1 MSAGDVARSQ
11 RVLDK
16 IGAKLGLTPSGKEW
30 VIAAIDP
37 YHDTPVNC
45 CGFPDNNEAASVVQV
60 VKLSQALVV
69 PSSASTGNWD
79 CHIHQFPWMEGGRGV
94 GGNFSQTTN
103 GNQITGH
110 GVFLFGSSTV
120 TPSPIGASTNLWG
133 GLVVDAVASGVPTF
147 QYTDPGTPSAPFQVQ
162 LAPYLTGEYRIIAMG
177 FEVIN
182 TTSELNIQGLVT
194 VYRQPT
200 ANIDSAKSLL
210 VTSGPILSS
219 GGTIST
225 TNFGFPDV
233 LLTNTPPA
241 TPGEA
246 LLLDGSK
253 QWKAKEGCYVV
264 PTMNSSENPT
274 GQNSTSPVLHISPLD
289 VSSNGFT
296 WIYVTPSDGS
306 TNVYPAAFQPTAIT
320 GNPADT
326 PNVFNL
332 VPLPTGGVWLQP
344 FNGAGAYFTGLSNST
359 TLQVNAIY
367 YIERFPTQQD
377 SDLVVLARESCRGDS
392 IALDLYSEIVKEMPV
407 GVPQRMNG
415 MGEWFADAVSS
426 AADFISPVLSAIPLP
441 MAQTVGAG
449 IKMAGNVAKSLGS
462 KKEAPGQTYSS
473 NGSNVSASG
482 AKKPMAMPAMKKKKK
497 G

>member
-16 IGAKLGLTPSGKEW
+16 IGAKLGITPSGKEW
-30 VIAAIDP
+30 LIAAIDP
-37 YHDTPVNC
+37 YHDTPLNV
-45 CGFPDNNEAASVVQV
+45 CGYPDNNEAASVVQV
-60 VKLSQALVV
+60 VKLSTALIA
-69 PSSASTGNWD
+69 PSAASTGNWD
-79 CHIHQFPWMEGGRGV
+79 CHIHQFPWMEGGVGS
-94 GGNFSQTTN
+94 GGNWSQTTN
-103 GNQITGH
+103 GNQASGH
-110 GVFLFGSSTV
+110 GVFLLGSSV
-120 TPSPIGASTNLWG
+120 SAPSGVGNSTTFWG
-133 GLVVDAVASGVPTF
+133 GMVVDSVASGANTF
-147 QYTDPGTPSAPFQVQ
+147 QYFDNGTSIAPFQAS
-162 LAPYLTGEYRIIAMG
+162 LAPYLVGEYRIVAMG

-182 TTSELNIQGLVT
+182 TTAELNVQGLCT

-200 ANIDSAKSLL
+200 ANIDSAKSVL
-210 VTSGPILSS
+210 VTTGPILTS
-219 GGTIST
+219 GSTVST
-225 TNFGFPDV
+225 TSFGYPDL

-253 QWKAKEGCYVV
+253 QWKAKDGCYVV
-264 PTMNSSENPT
+264 PTFNSTENPAGENT
-274 GQNSTSPVLHISPLD
+274 TSPVLHMSALD
-289 VSSNGFT
+289 PSTTVQ
-296 WIYVTPSDGS
+296 WIYVQPSGAPS
-306 TNVYPAAFQPTAIT
+306 AVYPAAFQPTPIT

-326 PNVFNL
+326 PSTFNL

-344 FNGAGAYFTGLSNST
+344 FNGAGVIFSGLSNST
-359 TLQVNAIY
+359 TLQLNAIY

-392 IALDLYSEIVKEMPV
+392 VSLDLYSEIVKEMPV

-441 MAQTVGAG
+441 MAQTIGAG
-449 IKMAGNVAKSLGS
+449 VKMAGGVAKSLGS
-462 KKEAPGQTYSS
+462 KKESPGQTYSAS
-473 NGSNVSASG
+473 GSNVSAKG
-482 AKKPMAMPAMKKKKK
+482 ASKGKVAKPAKKKK

>member
-1 MSAGDVARSQ
+1 MSAADVARSQ

-30 VIAAIDP
+30 LIAAVDP

-45 CGFPDNNEAASVVQV
+45 CGYPDNNEAASVVQV
-60 VKLSQALVV
+60 VKLSTALVA
-69 PSSASTGNWD
+69 PAAATTGNWD
-79 CHIHQFPWMEGGRGV
+79 CHIHQFPWMEGGNGNA
-94 GGNFSQTTN
+94 GNFSQTTN
-103 GNQITGH
+103 GNQITGT
-110 GVFLFGSSTV
+110 GVFLFGNSIT
-120 TPSPIGASTNLWG
+120 TPTNVAASNTLWG
-133 GLVVDAVASGVPTF
+133 GMVVDSVASGANTF
-147 QYTDPGTPSAPFQVQ
+147 QYTDLGTSIAPFQTQ
-162 LAPYLTGEYRIIAMG
+162 LAPYLTGEYRVVAMG

-182 TTSELNIQGLVT
+182 TTAELNLQGLVT

-200 ANIDSAKSLL
+200 AALDSAKSTL
-210 VTSGPILSS
+210 VTTGPILTS
-219 GGTIST
+219 GGSNAIV
-225 TNFGFPDV
+225 NFGYPDL

-253 QWKAKEGCYVV
+253 QWKAKDGVYVV
-264 PTMNSSENPT
+264 STFNSSENPPGANAT
-274 GQNSTSPVLHISPLD
+274 TPVLHVSALD
-289 VSSNGFT
+289 AVHSTIG
-296 WIYVTPSDGS
+296 WIYVTPSNNGG
-306 TNVYPAAFQPTAIT
+306 TNYPVAFQPLPIT

-326 PNVFNL
+326 PNTFSL
-332 VPLPTGGVWLQP
+332 VPVPTGGTWFQP
-344 FNGAGAYFTGLSNST
+344 FNGSGAIFSGLSNST
-359 TLQVNAIY
+359 TLQLNAIY

-441 MAQTVGAG
+441 MAQTIGSG
-449 IKMAGNVAKSLGS
+449 IKMAGGIAKSLGS
-462 KKEAPGQTYSS
+462 KKESPGQTYSS
-473 NGSNVSASG
+473 TGSNVSG
-482 AKKPMAMPAMKKKKK
+482 KGGPKAKVAMPTKKKK